1 MIPALPCLL
10 EMVSFII
17 GGISSRLKMKDPSPA
32 CRLQLRKT
40 YEEYEYFKDGDIII
54 GGLFTVN
61 YHMVPIESHMFQT
74 HIACFNPL
82 PNNYKNLLTFF
93 YGIRD
98 ENSRVLQNVSLGYHI
113 FDSCADENKAIKSI
127 LQILSG
133 PGKTVPNYSCA
144 KRDKIIGFIGDHY
157 SKTTLPMAQLLGV
170 YRYSQISYGATSH
183 ELSNKKLY
191 PKFFRTVQNHRAA
204 STILCKLIKF
214 FGWTWVGILASDDD
228 GGEKEVQEL
237 TNIMVGEGICAAFII
252 KIKEGSLE
260 NIHKF
265 QRSLQVIQKS
275 TAQILVICGS
285 NSFFMGFS
293 FAYLEKQLSDRTLIL
308 YPSWAVQEFLLNSF
322 PKTFNGSLTLNS
334 LPRNFSQSAE
344 FFNNIRR
351 VKYPKDL
358 LLENIWMMFKGCV
371 TNNPKKNLHFRDF
384 FNLSFQNCT
393 GEEPVTLIPG
403 LNQNKFS
410 TQVYISVNTMIIA
423 INALLQLGE
432 PTSGKD
438 VPIYTIKQ
446 QLHYVL
452 KKLTYTKESR
462 THPYYDENNE
472 FITKY
477 YINNWIVFNN
487 ISRIRKV
494 GCFDPWMVEGS
505 GQFSVDVTRVV
516 WKNSIR
522 EIPKSQCSETCL
534 PGSRIIAQAGI
545 HHRCCYNCV
554 SCSEDSENC
563 IRCPDYEWPN
573 EKKDLCVPRLED
585 FLSFRME
592 VITIVA
598 ILVSVL
604 FYIKTVLII
613 AVFILFRDTP
623 VVKANNKSLSFVLLV
638 SIMLGF
644 LCVFLFLGRPLDITC
659 QLRQITFAVLF
670 SVAESSI
677 LAKTLVVCIAFKAT
691 KPGSRWQKW
700 IGGRVPGYVVI
711 TCSSVQMVICLLWSS
726 LSPPYQELDTHS
738 YHGRIIVQCN
748 EGSVVGFY
756 SVLGYMGILAAVSFI
771 IAFFARTLPDSFNE
785 AKYITFSMLVF
796 CSVWIAMIPA
806 YLGTKGKNT
815 VAVEIF
821 AILVSNAG
829 LLGCIFFPKCYII
842 VCKPKLNTKM
852 CLLDNRKIVVG
863 YIE

>member
-17 GGISSRLKMKDPSPA
+17 GGISSRLKIKDPSPA

-61 YHMVPIESHMFQT
+61 HHMVPIGSHMFQT

-98 ENSRVLQNVSLGYHI
+98 ENTQVLQNVSLGYHI
-113 FDSCADENKAIKSI
+113 FDSCADENKAIKNI

-204 STILCKLIKF
+204 SIILCKLIKF

-237 TNIMVGEGICAAFII
+237 MNIMVGQGICAAFII
-252 KIKEGSLE
+252 KIKQGSPE
-260 NIHKF
+260 KIQEF

-285 NSFFMGFS
+285 NSFSMGFS
-293 FAYLEKQLSDRTLIL
+293 FAYLEKHLSDRTLIL
-308 YPSWAVQEFLLNSF
+308 YPSWAVQEFLLNNY

-334 LPRNFSQSAE
+334 LPRKFSQSAE

-371 TNNPKKNLHFRDF
+371 TNNPKKNLHFGMF
-384 FNLSFQNCT
+384 FNLSFKNCT

-410 TQVYISVNTMIIA
+410 TQVYISVNSMIIA
-423 INALLQLGE
+423 INALLQLGK

-438 VPIYTIKQ
+438 VPIYTIKKQ
-446 QLHYVL
+446 DRNVILSKARTTDNIKVDNAKVL
-452 KKLTYTKESR
+452 LFPDFSDEVQKQSATFLNVKKKLSVLDIQNVMIK
-462 THPYYDENNE
+462 
-472 FITKY
+472 
-477 YINNWIVFNN
+477 INQVPNCTGVNVHVLI
-487 ISRIRKV
+487 
-494 GCFDPWMVEGS
+494 GCF
-505 GQFSVDVTRVV
+505 
-516 WKNSIR
+516 
-522 EIPKSQCSETCL
+522 L
-534 PGSRIIAQAGI
+534 
-545 HHRCCYNCV
+545 
-554 SCSEDSENC
+554 DSENC

-691 KPGSRWQKW
+691 KPGGRWQKW
-700 IGGRVPGYVVI
+700 IGGRVPGYVVV

-806 YLGTKGKNT
+806 YLGTKGKYT

-821 AILVSNAG
+821 AILASNAG

-863 YIE
+863 YIK